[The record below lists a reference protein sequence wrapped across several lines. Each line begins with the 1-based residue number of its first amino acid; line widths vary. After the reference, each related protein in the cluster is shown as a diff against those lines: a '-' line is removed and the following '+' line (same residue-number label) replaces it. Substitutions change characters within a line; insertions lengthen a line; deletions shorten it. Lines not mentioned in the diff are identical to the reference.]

1 MDIDHIDSGL
11 FLSLAII
18 VYFVVRI
25 VLALK
30 QIRGHGKP
38 QKVDV
43 EEQPL
48 EVIEG
53 RKPATMDN
61 IKVVHHRMDG
71 LEKRLNK
78 IEEDSK
84 KERSEIV
91 AEIIE
96 MREQSNRQFENLN
109 RAIGRLEGARFAG
122 Q

>member
-43 EEQPL
+43 DKQPL

-61 IKVVHHRMDG
+61 IKVAHHRMDG
-71 LEKRLNK
+71 LEERLDK
-78 IEEDSK
+78 IEADAK

-96 MREQSNRQFENLN
+96 MRKQSHKQFEDLN
-109 RAIGRLEGARFAG
+109 RAIGRLEGSRFAG

>member
-1 MDIDHIDSGL
+1 MDIDNIDSVL

-18 VYFVVRI
+18 VFFVSKIILV
-25 VLALK
+25 LK
-30 QIRGHGKP
+30 QIRAFGKP

-61 IKVVHHRMDG
+61 IKVAHHRMDG
-71 LEKRLNK
+71 LEERLDK
-78 IEEDSK
+78 IEADSK
-84 KERSEIV
+84 KERSAIV
-91 AEIIE
+91 AEIIKL
-96 MREQSNRQFENLN
+96 REESHKQFEELN
-109 RAIGRLEGARFAG
+109 RAIGRLEGSRLAG

>member
-1 MDIDHIDSGL
+1 MDIDHIDSTL
-11 FLSLAII
+11 FLGLAII
-18 VYFVVRI
+18 VYFVAKIILV
-25 VLALK
+25 LK

-43 EEQPL
+43 DKQPL

-61 IKVVHHRMDG
+61 IKVAHHRMDG
-71 LEKRLNK
+71 LEERLDK
-78 IEEDSK
+78 IEADAK

-96 MREQSNRQFENLN
+96 MRKQSHKQFEDLN
-109 RAIGRLEGARFAG
+109 RAIGRLEGSRLTG